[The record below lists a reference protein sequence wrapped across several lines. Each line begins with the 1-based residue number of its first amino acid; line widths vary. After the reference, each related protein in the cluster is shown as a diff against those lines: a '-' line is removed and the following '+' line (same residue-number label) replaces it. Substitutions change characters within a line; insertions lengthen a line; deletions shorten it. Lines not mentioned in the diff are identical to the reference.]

1 MSFGKEYTDVV
12 PFLSFKAELVG
23 IKYGQLPLAGR
34 LLAHSESHTQQQGL
48 GQLLLWQT
56 GLRQIL

>member
-1 MSFGKEYTDVV
+1 MNKVLIESH
-12 PFLSFKAELVG
+12 LSFQAGLVG

-34 LLAHSESHTQQQGL
+34 LLAHSEPHSQQQRVC
-48 GQLLLWQT
+48 QLLLWQA